1 MITMSIDIQKIEK
14 IIWKKLFKTLKQDYL
29 LNEKTLQNDDFL
41 KQKIENIIKKEE
53 FIFPQN
59 ITDQLI
65 ENVIYRIKGF
75 GPLQNLINDKTVSE
89 IMVNGIDNIFIEKN
103 GILEKTKLSFSSEEE
118 LLNVINKIVSPIG
131 RRIDESSPMV
141 DARLPDGSRVNAII
155 PPLSLTGPTL
165 TIRKFS
171 KDPFSLDDLLQ
182 MNSLDEQTKNFL
194 IESINRKDNIIISGG
209 TGTGKTSLLNAMAQE
224 INYSQRIITIEDS
237 AELQLNHPHL
247 ISLESRPANI
257 EDKGEIT
264 IRELVRNSL
273 RMRPDR
279 IIVGEI
285 RGAEAIDMLQAMNT
299 GHQGSITTV
308 HANAPLESLL
318 RVETMV
324 LMGNINLPLEAIRQQ
339 VIGAITTIIQ
349 LERTKDGQRR
359 ISQISQIIKDPDT
372 QQTGEYQLKN
382 ILQNKD
388 CGGPISAETEQ

>member
-1 MITMSIDIQKIEK
+1 MNINIQKIEE
-14 IIWKKLFKTLKQDYL
+14 IIWKKLFNLLKQEYL
-29 LNEKTLQNDDFL
+29 LNEKTLQDDDFL
-41 KQKIENIIKKEE
+41 RQKIKRIIKQEE
-53 FIFPQN
+53 FVFPQATIN
-59 ITDQLI
+59 KLI
-65 ENVIYRIKGF
+65 ESVIYRIKGF
-75 GPLQNLINDKTVSE
+75 GPLQDLINDDQVSE

-103 GILEKTKLSFSSEEE
+103 GMLEKTKLSFSSEEE

-257 EDKGEIT
+257 EGKGEIT

-318 RVETMV
+318 RIETMV

-372 QQTGEYQLKN
+372 QQAGEYKLKD
-382 ILQNKD
+382 ILKR
-388 CGGPISAETEQ
+388 

>member
-237 AELQLNHPHL
+237 AELQLSHPHL